1 MENSRR
7 SRRAFLENSI
17 KSFGFLG
24 ISSVL
29 SNSIVQAIASSAYG
43 AASGDLSASDPRY
56 IYFSLDG
63 APPRW
68 FFDSPLTPATNFT
81 SGITAANKSEFVL
94 GGFGSY
100 IDVVAGKATVDYRNW
115 KVPGQNLYLPPVWGS
130 HPAKGAFAQCLSGAM
145 FIRGID
151 MEINNHEISRLRN
164 QSPVIGGLSVGGLIA
179 SKAKSPLQAL
189 ISGGIGNSFRSDS
202 NASAVPVDHSVD
214 TARNTNSM
222 TRIASYFNAK
232 KVHSSAAQAQALEA
246 FDDYAKSNNIIPHGS
261 SETKERVDTLIT
273 KGVSKFADQ
282 WGPVYAKYLG
292 LVRSAYGDSRN
303 TALFK
308 RSGVISVVGLQN
320 DKRLQYADKK
330 MATVADLNALVN
342 EESTVTNLAA
352 TFAAL
357 EILYLSGLAQV
368 ATFSLGS
375 PGNILVDGKTK
386 TGITNDQH
394 STGSL
399 VSTLVTT
406 YYYRAI
412 LMCTEELIAQLKG
425 AGIYQKTFIQFGS
438 EFNRN
443 PRADGSGS
451 DHGVAGGSS
460 LILSGT
466 MSGVSVVGNILKNG
480 NDMRYAGTWGEG
492 ASVAGQ
498 KIRIDDVVATICYQL
513 GVASAS
519 TNGLVLRANLGAKN
533 V

>member
-1 MENSRR
+1 MENSRK

-17 KSFGFLG
+17 KSFGLLG

-29 SNSIVQAIASSAYG
+29 SNSIVQAIASSAYAVG
-43 AASGDLSASDPRY
+43 ANDLGSSDPRY

-68 FFDSPLTPATNFT
+68 FFDSPLTPTTNFT
-81 SGITAANKSEFVL
+81 GGITAANKAEFVG
-94 GGFGSY
+94 GGFGTY
-100 IDVVAGKATVDYRNW
+100 IDVVGGKASVDYRNW
-115 KVPGQNLYLPPVWGS
+115 KVPGQNLYLPPVWGT
-130 HPAKGAFAQCLSGAM
+130 HPMKGGFAHCLSGAM

-164 QSPVIGGLSVGGLIA
+164 QSPVIGGLSVGGLVA

-189 ISGGIGNSFRSDS
+189 ISGSVGNAFRSDS

-214 TARNTNSM
+214 SAKNTNSM
-222 TRIASYFNAK
+222 TRMASYFNAK
-232 KVHSSAAQAQALEA
+232 KVHSSAALAQVMDA
-246 FDDYAKSNNIIPHGS
+246 FDDYAKENNIVPHGA
-261 SETKERVDTLIT
+261 SETKDRVDSLIT

-303 TALFK
+303 TQLFK
-308 RSGVISVVGLQN
+308 RTGVLSISGLQD
-320 DKRLQYADKK
+320 DKRIQYADKK
-330 MATVADLNALVN
+330 MATVADLNSMIN
-342 EESTVTNLAA
+342 EESTIANLAA

-368 ATFSLGS
+368 ATFSLS
-375 PGNILVDGKTK
+375 ASSNILVDGKTK

-412 LMCTEELIAQLKG
+412 LLCTEELIAQFKV

-443 PRADGSGS
+443 PRVDGSGS

-460 LILSGT
+460 LILSGA

-480 NDMRYAGTWGEG
+480 TDSRYAGSWGEG
-492 ASVAGQ
+492 AALAGQ
-498 KIRIDDVVATICYQL
+498 KIRIDDVVATICYHL